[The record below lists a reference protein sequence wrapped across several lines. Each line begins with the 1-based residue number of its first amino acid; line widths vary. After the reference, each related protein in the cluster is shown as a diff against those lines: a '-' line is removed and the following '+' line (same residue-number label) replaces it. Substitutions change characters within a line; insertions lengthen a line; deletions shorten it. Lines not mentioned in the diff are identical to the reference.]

1 MTLAQL
7 TGTDLAY
14 KTESVGVTDMASL
27 PLVATAWRKSSLLL
41 RFPLPRVSP
50 EAAVP
55 HDPGQPA
62 LSFDLECELA
72 AGQKYCHL
80 WGVLCN
86 ARPHVFELGA
96 QVI

>member
-1 MTLAQL
+1 M
-7 TGTDLAY
+7 
-14 KTESVGVTDMASL
+14 
-27 PLVATAWRKSSLLL
+27 
-41 RFPLPRVSP
+41 
-50 EAAVP
+50 P